1 MTRRVMSAICLTLG
15 LVGLGGVTAAAPLL
29 VIDQEE
35 FDFGYA
41 PQNSKISHTF
51 QLRNAGDDTLLI
63 TKVVPGCGCTQAPL
77 KKSVLAPGESTELAI
92 IFSTGQYNGPV
103 TKKPR
108 LETNETVPS
117 RNLTFHTTVIT
128 RPDSTYP
135 IQVRPYKLDISQFG
149 QTVRD
154 HVKFSISNVSDRPIS
169 INLVSSA
176 DDLMTVTFPEQVAVG
191 KSGEGSLKLNESA
204 QAQSF
209 ETSITLQ
216 LNDSAA
222 TRYTI
227 PIKRTV
233 QAQSAGISSGGN
245 TSSK

>member
-51 QLRNAGDDTLLI
+51 HLRNAGDDTLLI
-63 TKVVPGCGCTQAPL
+63 NRVVPGCGCTQVPL

-108 LETNETVPS
+108 LETNDAIPS

-154 HVKFSISNVSDRPIS
+154 HMRFSISNVSDQAIS

-176 DDLMTVTFPEQVAVG
+176 DDLMTVTFPEQVAAG

-216 LNDSAA
+216 LNDSAS

-233 QAQSAGISSGGN
+233 QAQSAGVSSGGN
-245 TSSK
+245 ASSK